1 MKDGFIHHVLVKYFV
16 LLAVPLTFIML
27 FTGCAVEPT
36 VQQGSEGG
44 YVRLP
49 FVNVL
54 LDESQSEITIDGEGT
69 YSVECV
75 IHGENVAYKVSN
87 PVVIRNDYGLLKLFM
102 QGTRTPDSYSELFII
117 PDKHKGLLKLNKRPY
132 RGMFQIMPKGGN
144 IRVINNV
151 HVDDYLKGVVPTEI
165 GGVGDDAVEAVKAQA
180 VAART
185 YALSHIGQY
194 SGEPYDLKA
203 DVSDQIYNG
212 IEVERKFISKAVD
225 ATRGYVIMYHDKMI
239 NAYYHS
245 TCGGLT
251 DEIDEVW
258 DKADMPYLKS
268 VFDGDF
274 CQWSKYFQ
282 WEETYTADQLKLRI
296 EQYLSADR
304 GRNVRIG
311 DITDIAILKRTAG
324 GRVADMLVSTESGDY
339 HFGKD
344 RIRWVFRRSTNPNLI
359 LQSARFNVN
368 VHKDTSG
375 RLRSVDF
382 VGGGYGHGVGMCQ
395 CGAIGRSRAGEKYD
409 DILKHYYSGV
419 KLIKLY

>member
-1 MKDGFIHHVLVKYFV
+1 MKRNTVALIVLAAG
-16 LLAVPLTFIML
+16 LLL

-36 VQQGSEGG
+36 VHEGSEGS

-54 LDESQSEITIDGEGT
+54 LDESQSKITIDGNGT
-69 YSVECV
+69 YSVEGV
-75 IHGENVAYKVSN
+75 VRGENVVYKVNN
-87 PVVIRNDYGLLKLFM
+87 PIVVRNDYGLLKLSM
-102 QGTRTPDSYSELFII
+102 PGVRAGDNYTELFII
-117 PDKHKGLLKLNKRPY
+117 PDQRKGILKLDDKPY
-132 RGMFQIMPKGGN
+132 RGMFQIIPKGGN

-203 DVSDQIYNG
+203 DVSDQIYDG
-212 IEVERKFISKAVD
+212 VGVERKSISKAVD

-268 VFDGDF
+268 VFDGNY

-282 WEETYTADQLKLRI
+282 WEETYTAEQLKLRI

-304 GRNVRIG
+304 GRDVRLG
-311 DITDIAILKRTAG
+311 DITDVAILKRTAG
-324 GRVADMLVSTESGDY
+324 GRVADMLVSTNSGDY

-368 VHKDTSG
+368 VHKDKNG
-375 RLRSVDF
+375 RLRGVDF

-395 CGAIGRSRAGEKYD
+395 CGAIGRSRAGEKYAE
-409 DILKHYYSGV
+409 ILKHYYSGV
-419 KLIKLY
+419 DLIKLY